1 MKASKYNVIFD
12 QNEKK
17 YIFNTRTCAL
27 AEINDEVASILEK
40 TNNLK
45 FKGKENIEEKMQ
57 DAGFIVSD
65 EIDELTILKYRY
77 FKGKNSNV
85 VTITIAPTLRCNFEC
100 PYCYENTENKFI
112 KDEVK
117 NAIYKRIENLLKCGK
132 KISINWFGGEPL
144 LAKGVIKEMS
154 EKISQLCKKYNT
166 KCIYNIITN
175 GYLLNRST
183 VSELL
188 NLGINHAQITID
200 GTPDIH
206 NKRRKLR
213 GSDSDTFYKI
223 IKNIKNAQK
232 MGMEVRIRINAD
244 KTNEFCLDSLLK
256 ILAKEELQDCFINLA
271 RVRGYTKSEKNNTF
285 STAEYGK
292 IVIKFAKLLK
302 KNGFKNYDVYPSA
315 LFSNCS
321 AGIEDSL
328 IIDPLGYMYRCLVEI
343 GDTKHSYGNVL
354 NYSEDDNESINNLKY
369 LMNSPFDRKECT
381 NCKFLPLCMGG
392 CAYYTLKNKN
402 ELDCPHWKF
411 DFEDKLR
418 EICQI
423 IFN

>member
-1 MKASKYNVIFD
+1 MKSSIYNIIFD
-12 QNEKK
+12 QNGKK

-27 AEINDEVASILEK
+27 AEINDEVASTLNKTKNLDFREK
-40 TNNLK
+40 EK
-45 FKGKENIEEKMQ
+45 IEKQMQ
-57 DAGFIVSD
+57 DAGFIISD
-65 EIDELTILKYRY
+65 ETDELAILKYKY
-77 FKGKNSNV
+77 YKGKSANPIIN
-85 VTITIAPTLRCNFEC
+85 IAPTMLCNFEC
-100 PYCYENTENKFI
+100 PYCYENADDKFI
-112 KDEVK
+112 KDKVK
-117 NAIYKRIENLLKCGK
+117 EAIYKRIENIIQKVE
-132 KISINWFGGEPL
+132 KITLVWFGGEPL
-144 LAKGVIKEMS
+144 LAKEIVKEMS

-166 KCIYNIITN
+166 ECIYNIITN

-200 GTPDIH
+200 GTPGIH

-223 IKNIKNAQK
+223 IKNIKNAHN
-232 MGMEVRIRINAD
+232 MGMDIRIRINAD

-256 ILAKEELQDCFINLA
+256 ILAKEKLQDCFINLA

-321 AGIEDSL
+321 AGIENSL

-343 GDTKHSYGNVL
+343 GDKKHSYGNVL

-369 LMNSPFDRKECT
+369 LMNSPFDRKKCT
-381 NCKFLPLCMGG
+381 NCKCLPLCMGG